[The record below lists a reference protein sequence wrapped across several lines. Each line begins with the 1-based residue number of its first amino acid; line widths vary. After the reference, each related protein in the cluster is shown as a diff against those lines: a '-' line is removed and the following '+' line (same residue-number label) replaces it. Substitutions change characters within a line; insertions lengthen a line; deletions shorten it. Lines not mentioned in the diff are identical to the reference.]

1 MKKTIMVLVVACVLV
16 SSLFASFSF
25 RSLGVDTGFGRHG
38 GLFVSADMEVAKDL
52 DVYARLGLGSTRDF
66 NVSAGVQYRVA
77 YLDIAK
83 AKVPFKP
90 GLQLD
95 FNFGNA
101 FYFEALL
108 TAEFSFDARPFT
120 AFVRP
125 GFGLGTSKG
134 RTIFNWGVETGVAY
148 LF

>member
-1 MKKTIMVLVVACVLV
+1 MKKTIMVLVVACLLV

-52 DVYARLGLGSTRDF
+52 DVYARLGYTGNF

-95 FNFGNA
+95 FNFGKA
-101 FYFEALL
+101 FVFEALI

-125 GFGLGTSKG
+125 GFGLATSKG
-134 RTIFNWGVETGVAY
+134 GTAFNWGVETGVAY

>member
-52 DVYARLGLGSTRDF
+52 DVYARIGYTGNF
-66 NVSAGVQYRVA
+66 NVSAGVQYKVA
-77 YLDIAK
+77 YIDIAK

-95 FNFGNA
+95 FNFGNV
-101 FYFEALL
+101 FVFEALL

-125 GFGLGTSKG
+125 GLGLSTSKAG
-134 RTIFNWGVETGVAY
+134 TAFNWGVETGVAY

>member
-1 MKKTIMVLVVACVLV
+1 MKKTIMVLVVACLLV

-52 DVYARLGLGSTRDF
+52 DVYARLGYTGYF

-83 AKVPFKP
+83 ANVPFKP

-101 FYFEALL
+101 FVFEALI

-125 GFGLGTSKG
+125 GFGLNTSKAG
-134 RTIFNWGVETGVAY
+134 TNFAWGVETGVAY

>member
-16 SSLFASFSF
+16 SSLFASFTF
-25 RSLGVDTGFGRHG
+25 KSLGVDTGFGRHG
-38 GLFVSADMEVAKDL
+38 GLFLSADMEVAKDL
-52 DVYARLGLGSTRDF
+52 DVYARVGYTGNF
-66 NVSAGVQYRVA
+66 NVSTGVQYRVA

-95 FNFGNA
+95 FNFGNV
-101 FYFEALL
+101 FVFEALL

-125 GFGLGTSKG
+125 GFGLSTSKAG
-134 RTIFNWGVETGVAY
+134 TGFNWGVETGVAY

>member
-16 SSLFASFSF
+16 SSVFASFSF

-38 GLFVSADMEVAKDL
+38 GLFLSADMEVAKDV
-52 DVYARLGLGSTRDF
+52 DVYVRLGYTGNF
-66 NVSAGVQYRVA
+66 NVSAGAQYRVA
-77 YLDIAK
+77 YIDIAK

-95 FNFGNA
+95 FNFGNV
-101 FYFEALL
+101 FVFEALI

-125 GFGLGTSKG
+125 GFGLATSKG
-134 RTIFNWGVETGVAY
+134 GTAFNWGVETGVAY

>member
-16 SSLFASFSF
+16 SSLFASFTF
-25 RSLGVDTGFGRHG
+25 KSLGVDTGFGRHG
-38 GLFVSADMEVAKDL
+38 GLFLSADMEVAKDL
-52 DVYARLGLGSTRDF
+52 DVYARLGYTGNF

-95 FNFGNA
+95 FNFGNI
-101 FYFEALL
+101 FVFEALL

-125 GFGLGTSKG
+125 GFGLGTSRG
-134 RTIFNWGVETGVAY
+134 GTGFNWGVETGVAY